1 MAETLGLLDGVGE
14 LLGELVIRLV
24 RREVESVEARV
35 RTRQPRVLPDLLDA
49 EPLRAVAPHKL
60 GEPADGHSTRPAN
73 ELQEAGTLLVIHGS
87 DKLQRED
94 SKIESLMVKSNP
106 ACKSLHTCQN
116 H

>member
-49 EPLRAVAPHKL
+49 EPLGAVTTHQL
-60 GEPADGHSTRPAN
+60 S
-73 ELQEAGTLLVIHGS
+73 EASHGDPEAVNMLDENSNLL
-87 DKLQRED
+87 RR
-94 SKIESLMVKSNP
+94 SL
-106 ACKSLHTCQN
+106 L
-116 H
+116 